1 MGSLWEAMG
10 RSLVRLNGSGAA
22 WVAGMGNG
30 GATRRR
36 PLRKGLDTPRGGYML
51 WSATGRRSLITANGQ
66 FVPLARRSWHPWIL
80 GYR

>member
-1 MGSLWEAMG
+1 MGSLWEAYG
-10 RSLVRLNGSGAA
+10 KPLVRLTGVGAA

-36 PLRKGLDTPRGGYML
+36 PLRKGLDTHRGSYML
-51 WSATGRRSLITANGQ
+51 WSATGRRSLITANDQ